1 MAKTNKIWVGP
12 GVLRA
17 SSDFKGERKV
27 LPGHEIPKG
36 FVSSERLKQ
45 LEDRGKVCSESAYT
59 KSQAASGVVPVINA
73 AGKIKGLEAEVKT
86 LEKANKELTEGAGLS
101 VDAAEKIK
109 GLEVNVETLEK
120 ANKTLIEGVALSA
133 EEADNKI
140 KELEKTIGQF
150 EGTDKAQK
158 TEIES
163 LKAALKDATKK
174 GDK

>member
-59 KSQAASGVVPVINA
+59 RQQAAAGVVPVANA
-73 AGKIKGLEAEVKT
+73 AGKINQLEADVKQ
-86 LEKANKELTEGAGLS
+86 LEKANKDLTEGAGLS
-101 VDAAEKIK
+101 ADGAEKIK
-109 GLEVNVETLEK
+109 ELEANVERLEK
-120 ANKTLIEGVALSA
+120 ANVALTEGAALSA

-140 KELEKTIGQF
+140 EELEK
-150 EGTDKAQK
+150 
-158 TEIES
+158 
-163 LKAALKDATKK
+163 ALKEATKK

>member
-1 MAKTNKIWVGP
+1 MAKTNKIWIGP

-59 KSQAASGVVPVINA
+59 KSQAASGVVPVIDA
-73 AGKIKGLEAEVKT
+73 AGKIKALEVNVKIFEDAGKKLAEENKKLTEALAASTSDAAAIKIEELEANVEG
-86 LEKANKELTEGAGLS
+86 LEKANTALT
-101 VDAAEKIK
+101 
-109 GLEVNVETLEK
+109 
-120 ANKTLIEGVALSA
+120 EGVALSA

-140 KELEKTIGQF
+140 KALEGEVIG
-150 EGTDKAQK
+150 
-158 TEIES
+158 
-163 LKAALKDATKK
+163 LKEALKEATKK
-174 GDK
+174 GSK